1 MHKQEISSQSGE
13 AAQSLRRSASKG
25 LPREQSEY
33 LGYARLTTADIDN
46 LRASLP
52 DLAFDPLIDGDPS
65 QTLLAE
71 KYLRLYGMDYA
82 EGYLHR
88 WGRVMLPS
96 YTIACHYWL
105 PQKAPALPEKG
116 MVMVLHGY
124 FDHVGLY
131 GHLIRHLLEKGY
143 GVVAF
148 DLPGHGLSS
157 GERASIATFDHY
169 VDVFEAILRRIRSH
183 FPVPVSAIGQSTGGA
198 ILLKHL
204 ARGDKDLARVT
215 LLAPL
220 VAPAKWWLNRIVYLL
235 CHRFLKGVERVFL
248 ANSSDTD
255 FVDFI
260 ASDPLQARYIP
271 IAWLGAMKGWVD
283 ECRTMPPCDY
293 PVTILQGDRDTTL
306 SWRSN
311 LRLLRKKFP
320 DGRIIMI
327 EGARHHMVNEGPL
340 LRKTIFDQLGF

>member
-1 MHKQEISSQSGE
+1 MLTPAEI
-13 AAQSLRRSASKG
+13 
-25 LPREQSEY
+25 
-33 LGYARLTTADIDN
+33 DH

-52 DLAFDPLIDGDPS
+52 DLNFDPHRDSDPS

-82 EGYLHR
+82 EKYLHR

-105 PQKAPALPEKG
+105 PQRAPTLPEKG
-116 MVMVLHGY
+116 MVVVVHGY

-131 GHLIRHLLEKGY
+131 GHLVRHLLDEGY
-143 GVVAF
+143 GVAAF

-169 VDVFEAILRRIRSH
+169 VEVFEAILAGVKRA

-204 ARGDKDLARVT
+204 GDGDRGLARVT

-220 VAPAKWWLNRIVYLL
+220 VEPAKWWLNSIVYTLS
-235 CHRFLKGVERVFL
+235 HRFLKGVRRVFM
-248 ANSSDTD
+248 ANSSDGD
-255 FVDFI
+255 FVRFVERD
-260 ASDPLQARYIP
+260 DPLQPRYIP
-271 IAWLGAMKGWVD
+271 IAWLGAMKRWVW
-283 ECRTMPPCDY
+283 ECRAMKPCDY
-293 PVTILQGDRDTTL
+293 PVTILQGTADTTL
-306 SWRSN
+306 AWRTN
-311 LRLLRKKFP
+311 LRVLRRKFP
-320 DGRIIMI
+320 AASVVMVP
-327 EGARHHMVNEGPL
+327 GARHHLVNESPV
-340 LRKTIFDQLGF
+340 LRQQVFDQLGF